1 MKNIKKNEEMKIYGR
16 HACLKVFEQRPQTI
30 VRAYITQESLF
41 EFKAILRYCSDKKL
55 AYHIVTKEELNAIS
69 KATHH
74 ENITLIVKVPPK
86 RTVEEMLNVQG
97 RRIILALEEV
107 ENPHNLGAILRTAAH
122 FGVHGICYQ
131 AKVPVAQSGAALR
144 TSEGGSEFVQT
155 LQLEDWETFFKTAQ
169 KLNFQVF
176 ATSGHEGVNLFDV
189 SFPEKTVV
197 FLGAEGEG
205 LSNKML
211 KRINKVL
218 KIPGTGNVESLNVSN
233 ANTAILTEWYRQG
246 LKTLPK

>member
-1 MKNIKKNEEMKIYGR
+1 MKKIKKNEEMKVYGK
-16 HACLKVFEQRPQTI
+16 HACLKIFEQRPQTI

-41 EFKAILRYCSDKKL
+41 EFKAILKYCSDQKL
-55 AYHIVTKEELNAIS
+55 AYHIVTKDELNAIS

-74 ENITLIVKVPPK
+74 ENIILIVKTPPK
-86 RTVEEMLNVQG
+86 ITIEEMLKSAG
-97 RRIILALEEV
+97 RNIILALEEV

-122 FGVHGICYQ
+122 FGVHGVCYQ
-131 AKVPVAQSGAALR
+131 AKVPVAQSGAAMR

-155 LQLEDWETFFKTAQ
+155 LHLEEWDAFLKTAKQ
-169 KLNFQVF
+169 LNYQIF
-176 ATSGHEGVNLFDV
+176 ATSGHEGESLFEV
-189 SFPEKTVV
+189 KFPEKTII

-205 LSNKML
+205 LSKKIL
-211 KRINKVL
+211 KKIQHVL

-246 LKTLPK
+246 LKTSSK